1 MMHSIPEPLSK
12 SIDKTTRVLEMCTKQ
27 QLTAL
32 FHSEPKKWITGPAGS
47 GKTWLLMKKVLK
59 LAQNAVLEG
68 NNEKILV
75 SCFNRPLSM
84 MFAKTFEV
92 EFQGVVTVKTFHSLL
107 YAITKSISGNSNA
120 EKEKHV
126 DEALDMVK
134 KGTGFFPERYDH
146 IFVDEC
152 QDLFGKE
159 WPTLFEKLQKD
170 DGDGPKRKHIW
181 FFYDANQNLRILEKE
196 YEPHRNLIMNGQ
208 LLPDVFRSTRMVF
221 EQTKKYL
228 TLKILD
234 QETIKLAHDVRG
246 LNIKWD
252 CSLSQSF
259 QGGWWERCA
268 KCINECIKDLRKDE
282 VNDKDICILTQIV
295 SYRKK
300 ISSKLK
306 EMGIESQNAEEMF
319 QKDDNKVV
327 VESIWRFKGL
337 ESKVVILLYWPR
349 FPQSDPSKMRYALK
363 EKELLYTAFS
373 RCFCYLI
380 VVSTKRGC
388 KVLKSQ
394 KVSEI

>member
-12 SIDKTTRVLEMCTKQ
+12 SIDKTTQVLEMCTER
-27 QLTAL
+27 QLKVL

-47 GKTWLLMKKVLK
+47 GKTWLLMKKVLM
-59 LAQNAVLEG
+59 LAKNAVLQG
-68 NNEKILV
+68 TNEKILV
-75 SCFNRPLSM
+75 SCFNRPLSV

-107 YAITKSISGNSNA
+107 YAITKSKSGNSNA
-120 EKEKHV
+120 EKEKHF

-134 KGTGFFPERYDH
+134 KGTGYFPERYDH

-170 DGDGPKRKHIW
+170 DGDGPNRKHIW

-196 YEPHRNLIMNGQ
+196 YELHRNLIMNGQ
-208 LLPDVFRSTRMVF
+208 LLPDVFRNTRMVF

-246 LNIKWD
+246 LHIEWD
-252 CSLSQSF
+252 SSLSQSLK
-259 QGGWWERCA
+259 GDWWERCA
-268 KCINECIKDLRKDE
+268 KCIKKCIEDLRKHE

-295 SYRKK
+295 SYQKE
-300 ISSKLK
+300 ISLKLK
-306 EMGIESQNAEEMF
+306 KMGIESQNAEEMF

-337 ESKVVILLYWPR
+337 ESKVVILLYWPC
-349 FPQSDPSKMRYALK
+349 FPPRDPSKMSYAMK

-380 VVSTKRGC
+380 VVSTERGC
-388 KVLKSQ
+388 KVLQSQ

>member
-12 SIDKTTRVLEMCTKQ
+12 SIDKTTRVLEMCTER
-27 QLTAL
+27 QLKVL

-47 GKTWLLMKKVLK
+47 GKTWLLMKKVLM
-59 LAQNAVLEG
+59 LAKNAVLQG
-68 NNEKILV
+68 TNEKILV
-75 SCFNRPLSM
+75 SCFNRPLSV

-107 YAITKSISGNSNA
+107 YAITKSLSGSSNV

-134 KGTGFFPERYDH
+134 KGTGSFLEKYDH

-159 WPTLFEKLQKD
+159 WPTLFKKLQKD
-170 DGDGPKRKHIW
+170 DGDGPKCKYIW
-181 FFYDANQNLRILEKE
+181 FFYDANQNLRILEEE

-208 LLPDVFRSTRMVF
+208 LLPDVFRNTQMVF
-221 EQTKKYL
+221 EQSKKYL
-228 TLKILD
+228 ALKTLD
-234 QETIKLAHDVRG
+234 QETIKLAHDVHG

-252 CSLSQSF
+252 DSLSQRV
-259 QGGWWERCA
+259 QGGWWKHCA
-268 KCINECIKDLRKDE
+268 KFIKKCIKVLRKDE
-282 VNDKDICILTQIV
+282 VNDKDICILTKIV
-295 SYRKK
+295 SYRNK
-300 ISSKLK
+300 ISSELK
-306 EMGIESQNAEEMF
+306 KMGIESQNAEEMF

-337 ESKVVILLYWPR
+337 ESKVVILLYWPS
-349 FPQSDPSKMRYALK
+349 FLQSDPSKMSYAMK
-363 EKELLYTAFS
+363 EKELLYIAFS

-388 KVLKSQ
+388 KVLKSR
-394 KVSEI
+394 KVSKI

>member
-12 SIDKTTRVLEMCTKQ
+12 SIDKTTRVLEMCTER
-27 QLTAL
+27 QLKVL

-47 GKTWLLMKKVLK
+47 GKTWLLMKKVLM
-59 LAQNAVLEG
+59 LARNAVLQG
-68 NNEKILV
+68 TNEKILV
-75 SCFNRPLSM
+75 SCFNRPLSV

-107 YAITKSISGNSNA
+107 CEITGRIVGNSNA

-126 DEALDMVK
+126 DKALDIVK
-134 KGTGFFPERYDH
+134 KRTESFKRYDH

-181 FFYDANQNLRILEKE
+181 FFYDANQDLRILKNE
-196 YEPHRNLIMNGQ
+196 YKPHRNLIMNGQ
-208 LLPDVFRSTRMVF
+208 LLPDVFRNTRMVF

-252 CSLSQSF
+252 CSLSQKV
-259 QGGWWERCA
+259 QGGWWKHCA
-268 KCINECIKDLRKDE
+268 KCIMKHIEVLRKDK
-282 VNDKDICILTQIV
+282 VNDKDICILT
-295 SYRKK
+295 RTAKFRDK
-300 ISSKLK
+300 ISPELE

-319 QKDDNKVV
+319 QNDDNKVV

-337 ESKVVILLYWPR
+337 ESKVVILLYWPW
-349 FPQSDPSKMRYALK
+349 FIHAMR
-363 EKELLYTAFS
+363 EKERLYTAFS

-380 VVSTKRGC
+380 VVSTEDGC
-388 KVLKSQ
+388 KVL
-394 KVSEI
+394 E

>member
-12 SIDKTTRVLEMCTKQ
+12 SIDKTTRVLEMCTER
-27 QLTAL
+27 QLQVL

-47 GKTWLLMKKVLK
+47 GKTWLLMKKVLM
-59 LAQNAVLEG
+59 LARNAVLQG
-68 NNEKILV
+68 TNEKILV
-75 SCFNRPLSM
+75 SCFNRPLSA
-84 MFAKTFEV
+84 MFSKTFEV

-107 YAITKSISGNSNA
+107 HAITKSTSGESNA
-120 EKEKHV
+120 EKEKHF

-134 KGTGFFPERYDH
+134 KGTGHFPERYDH

-208 LLPDVFRSTRMVF
+208 LLPDVFRNTRKVF

-246 LNIKWD
+246 LDIEWD
-252 CSLSQSF
+252 SSLSQSF
-259 QGGWWERCA
+259 QGVWWKRCA
-268 KCINECIKDLRKDE
+268 ECINKCIKDLRKNE

-295 SYRKK
+295 SYRKE

-306 EMGIESQNAEEMF
+306 DMGIESQNAEEMF
-319 QKDDNKVV
+319 QNNDNKVV

-337 ESKVVILLYWPR
+337 ESKVVILLYWPCY
-349 FPQSDPSKMRYALK
+349 PQSDPSKMSYAMK

-373 RCFCYLI
+373 RCFCHLI
-380 VVSTKRGC
+380 VVSTERGC
-388 KVLKSQ
+388 KVLQSE

>member
-12 SIDKTTRVLEMCTKQ
+12 SIDKTTQVLEMCTKR
-27 QLTAL
+27 QLEVL
-32 FHSEPKKWITGPAGS
+32 CHSEPKKWITGPAGS
-47 GKTWLLMKKVLK
+47 GKTWLLMEKVLL
-59 LAQNAVLEG
+59 LARDAVLKG
-68 NNEKILV
+68 TNEKILV

-84 MFAKTFEV
+84 MFAKKFEV
-92 EFQGVVTVKTFHSLL
+92 KFRGVVTVKTFHSLL

-120 EKEKHV
+120 EKEKLV

-208 LLPDVFRSTRMVF
+208 LLPDVIRSTRMVF

-252 CSLSQSF
+252 CSLSQEV
-259 QGGWWERCA
+259 QGGWWKHCA
-268 KCINECIKDLRKDE
+268 KCIKKHIEVLREDK
-282 VNDKDICILTQIV
+282 VNDKDICILTRAV
-295 SYRKK
+295 FFRKK
-300 ISSKLK
+300 ISSELK
-306 EMGIESQNAEEMF
+306 KMVIESQNAEEMF
-319 QKDDNKVV
+319 QNDENKVV

-337 ESKVVILLYWPR
+337 ESKVVILLYWPWFIHR
-349 FPQSDPSKMRYALK
+349 DASKMRYAMR
-363 EKELLYTAFS
+363 EKERLYTAFS

-380 VVSTKRGC
+380 VVSTKSGC
-388 KVLKSQ
+388 KEL
-394 KVSEI
+394 E

>member
-12 SIDKTTRVLEMCTKQ
+12 SIDKTTRVLEMCTER
-27 QLTAL
+27 QLQVL

-47 GKTWLLMKKVLK
+47 GKTWLLMKKVLM
-59 LAQNAVLEG
+59 LAKNAVLQG
-68 NNEKILV
+68 TNEKILV
-75 SCFNRPLSM
+75 SCFNRPLSV

-92 EFQGVVTVKTFHSLL
+92 EFQGVVTVKTFHSLVC
-107 YAITKSISGNSNA
+107 AITKSIMGKSNA

-126 DEALDMVK
+126 EKALDMVK
-134 KGTGFFPERYDH
+134 KGTGYFHERYDH

-181 FFYDANQNLRILEKE
+181 FFYDANQNLRILERE

-208 LLPDVFRSTRMVF
+208 LLPDVFRNTRMVF

-234 QETIKLAHDVRG
+234 QETIKLGHDVRG

-252 CSLSQSF
+252 CSLSQEV
-259 QGGWWERCA
+259 QGDWWKHSA
-268 KCINECIKDLRKDE
+268 KCIMKHIEVLRKDK
-282 VNDKDICILTQIV
+282 VNDKDICILMQTG
-295 SYRKK
+295 YTRDK
-300 ISSKLK
+300 ISPELK
-306 EMGIESQNAEEMF
+306 KMGIESQNAEEMF
-319 QKDDNKVV
+319 QNDDNKVV

-337 ESKVVILLYWPR
+337 ESKVVILYWPW
-349 FPQSDPSKMRYALK
+349 FIDPMREY
-363 EKELLYTAFS
+363 LYTAFS

-380 VVSTKRGC
+380 VVSTEDGC
-388 KVLKSQ
+388 KVLK
-394 KVSEI
+394 